1 MTKFTPGTWAFEPM
15 EVPRP
20 FGREC
25 SVRIFSHDPGPSF
38 DFHIGLVVDVDRETR
53 EANARLIA
61 AAPDLLNAL
70 KSAASTAHYRGTLR
84 SASAFCAG
92 TFEECTNCQP
102 WKDVIAKAE
111 GAQ

>member
-61 AAPDLLNAL
+61 VAPEMYSLIEDLRDELDNRYDGADDSRTRWMGEWIDKADTL
-70 KSAASTAHYRGTLR
+70 VRKAGGTL
-84 SASAFCAG
+84 
-92 TFEECTNCQP
+92 
-102 WKDVIAKAE
+102 
-111 GAQ
+111 